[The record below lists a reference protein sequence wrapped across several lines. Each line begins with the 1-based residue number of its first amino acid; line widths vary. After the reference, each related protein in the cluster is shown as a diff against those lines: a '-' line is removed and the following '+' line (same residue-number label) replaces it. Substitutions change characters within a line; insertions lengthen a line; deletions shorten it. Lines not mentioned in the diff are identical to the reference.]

1 MEVRGNDQ
9 RSELRERAIAARV
22 AGATEDGWRD
32 FMQLLDA
39 GSRALGPN
47 NDFIER
53 VCKQEP
59 KSNIE
64 EGEIEWQKSN

>member
-1 MEVRGNDQ
+1 MYLEVRGNDQ
-9 RSELRERAIAARV
+9 RSELKERAIAARV
-22 AGATEDGWRD
+22 AGATEDGWKN

-39 GSRALGPN
+39 GAKAASN
-47 NDFIER
+47 SDFIER

-64 EGEIEWQKSN
+64 EGEIEWQT